1 MKRKILLLTTLS
13 LVSYLSLA
21 NATDLLDVFRQAKK
35 SDQTYQQA
43 ESNYLS
49 AQTTL
54 SQSRSRLLP
63 NLALTGSW
71 MHDKVETNTSEN
83 YGTTAPGDAVG
94 NSAVTSYGLTLTQPL
109 FNWQAFKAYDQIK
122 SSVKQAAAIYAASAQ
137 DLIMRTSSAY
147 FAVLQAQDVLRYTTA
162 QEKALLRQLQVAK
175 QRYEVGLDAIT
186 SVYDAQAQYDAMR
199 ANYIAAE
206 NNFSVQKENL
216 RIITDQLYPSLARLK
231 DDFPL
236 LTPNPADIDQW
247 ASTAENQ
254 NVSLQAQRYAVEV
267 AEQNIKQLSAQH
279 LPTLNF
285 LGSYGKADTV
295 LDSNHADQAVSTTAY
310 GVNLTV
316 PLYSGGNVNAQ
327 VKQAEYLYQAAV
339 AQMSL
344 THRQTLSSV
353 RQAYLG
359 VLSNISQIE
368 ADRQAIKSAQ
378 AALSSN
384 QAGYRVGTQTIL
396 NVLTAQSTVYQ
407 AETNYAKDRFSYVM
421 NTLALKQAAGTLNE
435 EDVAAIN
442 QWLTNE
448 PFVEAAQKTT
458 HSVDP
463 LYKKKVK
470 KATAKKPAPKTVTK
484 PVHTAVVVKPAPH
497 NTQSA

>member
-1 MKRKILLLTTLS
+1 MKKIVLLLASLGLISCLS
-13 LVSYLSLA
+13 A
-21 NATDLLDVFRQAKK
+21 AGATDLLDVFHQAKK

-54 SQSRSRLLP
+54 DQSRAKLLP

-71 MHDKVETNTSEN
+71 THNKVDTNTSAN
-83 YGTTAPGDAVG
+83 YGTTGQSDLVA
-94 NSAVTSYGLTLTQPL
+94 NSAVTAYGLTLSQPL

-122 SSVKQAAAIYAASAQ
+122 VTVKQAAATYAASAQ
-137 DLIMRTSSAY
+137 DLIMRTASAY
-147 FAVLQAQDVLRYTTA
+147 FAVLQAQDVLRYTAVQQT
-162 QEKALLRQLQVAK
+162 ALLRQLQVAK

-199 ANYIAAE
+199 ANYIAAA
-206 NNFSVQKENL
+206 NSLSVQKENL
-216 RIITDQLYPSLARLK
+216 RVITDQLYPSLARLK

-236 LTPNPADIDQW
+236 LSPNPTDIDQW
-247 ASTAENQ
+247 ALTAENQ
-254 NVSLQAQRYAVEV
+254 NVTLQAQRYAVEA

-279 LPTLNF
+279 LPTLN
-285 LGSYGKADTV
+285 LVGSYGKADTV
-295 LDSNHADQAVSTTAY
+295 LDGSGADQAITTTSY
-310 GVNLTV
+310 GVNLNV
-316 PLYSGGNVNAQ
+316 PLYAGGSVNAQ

-344 THRQTLSSV
+344 THRQTLSNV

-384 QAGYRVGTQTIL
+384 EAGYRVGTQTIL

-407 AETNYAKDRFSYVM
+407 AETNYAKDRFSYVI
-421 NTLALKQAAGTLNE
+421 NTLTLKQAAGTLNE
-435 EDVAAIN
+435 NDVVAIN

-448 PFVEAAQKTT
+448 PLVEVEQKNTT
-458 HSVDP
+458 PVQP
-463 LYKKKVK
+463 MYKKKAKKVVVK
-470 KATAKKPAPKTVTK
+470 KPVQKTVTQ
-484 PVHTAVVVKPAPH
+484 PVHKSVTTQPAPQH
-497 NTQSA
+497 TQSA